1 VLGSLFM
8 RHLHITFERHEQ
20 VVYMHED
27 HCGDDEWVGLEVAPS
42 SPGERVDAVQVS
54 LYAPE
59 LNWVSPNFPVVT
71 DGVTESNWEVVVVD
85 ASQVTVV
92 QLANMPENTFLLS
105 VDSGSSI
112 SFGRPRLGVGDST
125 IVDPHLSG
133 DFAAGGELTP
143 TPGSLIIE
151 YGCEATGFSTLR
163 LTLPFDDP
171 AIPDASWMWSVD
183 CREGVLDVID
193 DDSCRLAND
202 GHCDEPYECDMGT
215 DTTDCSQAGFENG
228 NNMYCQYTDDGECD
242 EVQYCPAGSDTHDCC
257 LGGEPRTTDASGRSV
272 TAAHVCC
279 DGDCVPPGPDW
290 CQYANDGTCDE
301 PFLGTGECPIG
312 SDTTDC
318 AGVVPSCPYT
328 GDGECDE
335 GTYCDAGSD
344 TTDCCEDGQPRERD
358 VAGRAVDASQV
369 DCSVAGTESAPDT
382 DNSCALANNGQCDEP
397 YECDMGTDTMDCS
410 QAGFENGNSQYC
422 QYAGDGECDE
432 IDFCPAGS
440 DTVDCC
446 LDGAPRA
453 EDQYGTPVVAA
464 NVCCGGNCLPPG
476 PDWCQYANDGA
487 CDEPPIGYECPIG
500 TDSTDCDAAA
510 DLSCRY
516 ADDDECD
523 EGPEAQYCLPGTD
536 FNDCCDAVGQVK
548 VWPPTYSDGMPRP
561 DAGRVVAGNADC
573 SAEAAGR
580 AGTAFDISVHG
591 DDGNSCTWAN
601 DRE

>member
-1 VLGSLFM
+1 M

-42 SPGERVDAVQVS
+42 PPGERVDAVQVS
-54 LYAPE
+54 LFAPE
-59 LNWVSPNFPVVT
+59 LGGSFPVVT

-92 QLANMPENTFLLS
+92 QLANMPENTFQLWIN
-105 VDSGSSI
+105 SGSSI

-133 DFAAGGELTP
+133 DFAAGGELTQ

-183 CREGVLDVID
+183 CREGVLDVVD
-193 DDSCRLAND
+193 DDSCTLAND
-202 GHCDEPYECDMGT
+202 GHCDEPYECD
-215 DTTDCSQAGFENG
+215 
-228 NNMYCQYTDDGECD
+228 
-242 EVQYCPAGSDTHDCC
+242 
-257 LGGEPRTTDASGRSV
+257 L
-272 TAAHVCC
+272 
-279 DGDCVPPGPDW
+279 
-290 CQYANDGTCDE
+290 
-301 PFLGTGECPIG
+301 
-312 SDTTDC
+312 
-318 AGVVPSCPYT
+318 
-328 GDGECDE
+328 
-335 GTYCDAGSD
+335 
-344 TTDCCEDGQPRERD
+344 
-358 VAGRAVDASQV
+358 
-369 DCSVAGTESAPDT
+369 
-382 DNSCALANNGQCDEP
+382 
-397 YECDMGTDTMDCS
+397 GTDTMDCS
-410 QAGFENGNSQYC
+410 QEGFENGNSQYC

-432 IDFCPAGS
+432 IQYCPAGS

-446 LDGAPRA
+446 LDGEPRTA
-453 EDQYGTPVVAA
+453 DQHGTPVVAA
-464 NVCCGGNCLPPG
+464 DVCCGGDCVPPG

-487 CDEPPIGYECPIG
+487 CDEPPIGYECPRG
-500 TDSTDCDAAA
+500 TDTTDCDAAA
-510 DLSCRY
+510 ELPCQYS
-516 ADDDECD
+516 DDGDCD
-523 EGPEAQYCLPGTD
+523 EGPEAQFCLPGTD

-548 VWPPTYSDGMPRP
+548 VWSATYSDGTDRP

-573 SAEAAGR
+573 SEAAASR

-601 DRE
+601 DRV